1 MPPWSPVSSPCSK
14 LDQAEPGRS
23 FFIPDEPM
31 SSRQPTT
38 AVSSEDVQKKI
49 AGSMKCHSAISDVA
63 DNLRFVTAMVE
74 LVGKPA
80 ARGDPRQ
87 KILG

>member
-1 MPPWSPVSSPCSK
+1 MVSGVITVFK
-14 LDQAEPGRS
+14 AR
-23 FFIPDEPM
+23 
-31 SSRQPTT
+31 SSRARPIIFHPRRTNVEP
-38 AVSSEDVQKKI
+38 AADNRRIVEDVQKKI
-49 AGSMKCHSAISDVA
+49 VGSMKCHSAISDVA